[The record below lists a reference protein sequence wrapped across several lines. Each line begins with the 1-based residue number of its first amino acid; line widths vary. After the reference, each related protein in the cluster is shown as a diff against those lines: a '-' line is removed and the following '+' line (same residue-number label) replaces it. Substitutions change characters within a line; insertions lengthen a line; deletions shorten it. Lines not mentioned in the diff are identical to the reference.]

1 MTTTKSLVNDIVNK
15 KEISFHEIYLFI
27 KSKFV
32 FILAIAV
39 IFAVIGI
46 IKGSTSRDEYDTT
59 SKLLSESSN
68 LTIPPGLSGILSGQL
83 RQQTTQNQSAIGPDL
98 YPAIVN
104 SDGFLRSLLFEEFFF
119 EEEQKK
125 ISLLNYLTDYEE
137 LDLIS
142 TISQTPKKLLGIF
155 NKKSAVQ
162 DSNEKLKDTDAVV
175 ADTLK
180 DFRKVLKYSSKEQAA
195 LSRLRERITMSKA
208 GQLFEVVVRMPDPV
222 VATQLNQLIINK
234 LIVYV
239 DRYQTGKEKENYNF
253 ILEQKQEAEKKYLQ
267 SQQALVYFQDH
278 NRGLISATG
287 RSKETQLQNDYS
299 ISYSLFNQLAQQ
311 LDQAQIKL
319 QEAKPV
325 VSVFE
330 PPVVPLT
337 KAAPNVI
344 SLTIVFSLVGIFI
357 GLAIIFIQIFI
368 AFFKKWTN
376 G

>member
-1 MTTTKSLVNDIVNK
+1 
-15 KEISFHEIYLFI
+15 
-27 KSKFV
+27 
-32 FILAIAV
+32 
-39 IFAVIGI
+39 
-46 IKGSTSRDEYDTT
+46 
-59 SKLLSESSN
+59 
-68 LTIPPGLSGILSGQL
+68 
-83 RQQTTQNQSAIGPDL
+83 
-98 YPAIVN
+98 
-104 SDGFLRSLLFEEFFF
+104 
-119 EEEQKK
+119 
-125 ISLLNYLTDYEE
+125 
-137 LDLIS
+137 
-142 TISQTPKKLLGIF
+142 
-155 NKKSAVQ
+155 AVQ
-162 DSNEKLKDTDAVV
+162 DSNEKLKDTDAAV
-175 ADTLK
+175 ADTLN

-239 DRYQTGKEKENYNF
+239 DKYQTGKEKENYNF

-330 PPVVPLT
+330 PPVVPLN
-337 KAAPNVI
+337 KAAPNVV